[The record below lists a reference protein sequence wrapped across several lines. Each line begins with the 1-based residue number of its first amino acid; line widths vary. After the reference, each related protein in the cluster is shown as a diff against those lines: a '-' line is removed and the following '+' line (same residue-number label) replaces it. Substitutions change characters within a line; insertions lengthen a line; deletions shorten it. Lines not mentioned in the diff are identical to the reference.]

1 MASNQL
7 QLVAGAAGAAS
18 AEPSPP
24 PSPSS
29 SLGSGTPS
37 PSSRPPGIY
46 QTEPVFD
53 PTGGGLRH
61 FKGGKL
67 PWAQPS
73 WLILSGI
80 VHALTTFMEYFVIGY
95 TWICGA
101 YSQDAYFDATLQV
114 DFDPGDTIEVDPEAW
129 IKAASTDL
137 CYFISCEDRY
147 VGITLARVRNITR
160 SRSGIVLLQGI
171 EQVFIRVSNPTIWG
185 LPALATQ
192 RRSMETTIKNPTGAI
207 YDPPYGRFTNGG
219 AGTLMITQGDL
230 DPLSPSFEFI
240 LVALAIIVIA
250 AFFNTCFIC
259 FCDPDTADDPYPEGW
274 EVEGLDDE
282 DFGSALFAV
291 PAQKK
296 KKEKKK
302 KKRKKKQKKRKKIK
316 QKNDRGEAE
325 EEDEDSN
332 PDGTSDASDDENR
345 SRGNED
351 SEEDEEVEDEDEE
364 TEDEDDEKRNE
375 EEEEGDDDKWEEE
388 ASSSSSEDD
397 EETTIVKLTPAETR
411 RRALHAARKREAD
424 IAKETDIRKRDKLRR
439 RRGCMACCC
448 PCCLV
453 LLFVKVSFRD
463 AKETW
468 MLVFTRM
475 STTMLQSLPLVTMY
489 LWLSFSTPRGM
500 ADGIFFCVALQIFS
514 IAMAALMWEVRVC
527 VC

>member
-302 KKRKKKQKKRKKIK
+302 KRKKKQKKRKKIK

-351 SEEDEEVEDEDEE
+351 NEEDEEVEDEDEE